1 MHSIWACNIYR
12 EEIVKIYKDST
23 ANIFLALKKQFV
35 EDEEFTSNLSVFV
48 FFTLGINLN
57 S

>member
-48 FFTLGINLN
+48 FFTLGIRI
-57 S
+57 